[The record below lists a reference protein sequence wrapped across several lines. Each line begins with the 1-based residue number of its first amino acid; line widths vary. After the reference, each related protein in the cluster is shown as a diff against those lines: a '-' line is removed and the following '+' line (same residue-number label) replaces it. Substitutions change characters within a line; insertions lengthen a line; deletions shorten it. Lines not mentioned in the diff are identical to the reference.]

1 MSNTAHIRVSVIIP
15 TYNYGEFIAD
25 ALRSVEAQTLQD
37 WECIVIDDA
46 STDDTAS
53 VVRTFIER
61 DPRFRYIRLDRNAG
75 VSVARNR
82 GFQEARGA
90 FIQMID
96 ADDVIGPRKLEA
108 QVAFLEKE
116 PGVDVVYSDYVPFRG
131 APDLSN
137 PGAYRPDEQVS
148 GAGDA
153 IVSHLLRG
161 NLFRLNTVL
170 FRADLL
176 KEVGGFRPDFRY
188 VEDWDFWL
196 RIASTGHR
204 FHFLNAPGTL
214 SGVRSNPRSL
224 STDVPA
230 MQRHYLP
237 VLQHLW
243 VHGGLSL
250 TNRVNLLLRYSL
262 FALNR
267 VVLRTG
273 EVVILQEGRWSFL
286 PFVALTCLILL
297 PIWPFY
303 RSYRL
308 MRDRIDT

>member
-1 MSNTAHIRVSVIIP
+1 MNSDAHIRVSVIIP

-25 ALRSVEAQTLQD
+25 ALRSVEAQSLTG

-46 STDDTAS
+46 STDDTGE
-53 VVRTFIER
+53 VVRSFLQR
-61 DPRFRYIRLDRNAG
+61 DPRFTYIRLDRNSG

-108 QVAFLEKE
+108 QVAFLERE
-116 PGVDVVYSDYVPFRG
+116 PGVDVVYSDYASFRG
-131 APDLSN
+131 APDLSS

-153 IVSHLLRG
+153 IVSRLLRG
-161 NLFRLNTVL
+161 NIFRLNTVL
-170 FRADLL
+170 FRAGLL
-176 KEVGGFRPDFRY
+176 KEVGGFRDGFRY

-196 RIASTGHR
+196 RIAAKGHR
-204 FHFLNAPGTL
+204 FHFLSAPGTL

-224 STDVPA
+224 STDGSA

-243 VHGGLSL
+243 VHGQLSF
-250 TNRVNLLLRYSL
+250 TNRVNVLLRYAL
-262 FALNR
+262 FLLDR
-267 VVLRTG
+267 ILLRKG
-273 EVVILQEGRWSFL
+273 EVIVLPEGRTAFL
-286 PFVALTCLILL
+286 FLIALTSLAIL
-297 PIWPFY
+297 PVWPFY
-303 RSYRL
+303 KVFQGARRS
-308 MRDRIDT
+308 